1 MAEEMFKTTLMGGFD
16 KDDVQEKVQKMKDE
30 EAQHQLAF
38 KKQIEEKEERIA
50 ELQKRLELKEANQE
64 RLERDIQEKYQ
75 KYVDNYETIGRVA
88 LEAQLRADKMIEE
101 TQEKCDKMVAD
112 ADAEAKKMIEEAQVE
127 IDGKLLDG
135 KKKYLALQEEM
146 HQIVELIN
154 EAQKH
159 FADSYKEVHNII
171 GAMPTS
177 FAEMEGVESEF
188 LPEVETKEAEEEVE
202 ETEEVKETE
211 NEMPEEEREES
222 ADEENQE
229 NQDIEPLDEEDEDL
243 DALDDLDE
251 NLDDLELAP
260 LDEEDDE
267 EENEEGKSE
276 AEEDT
281 LDEDEKIAL
290 QISRLLN
297 EEDEYL
303 MQNED
308 E

>member
-30 EAQHQLAF
+30 TAQQQLAF
-38 KKQIEEKEERIA
+38 KKEIEEKEQRIA

-64 RLERDIQEKYQ
+64 RLEREIQEKYQ

-112 ADAEAKKMIEEAQVE
+112 AEAEAKQKIADAELE

-146 HQIVELIN
+146 SQIVDLIN
-154 EAQKH
+154 SAQKH
-159 FADSYKEVHNII
+159 FADSYSEVHKII
-171 GAMPTS
+171 DAMPTS
-177 FAEMEGVESEF
+177 FAEMEGVESEL
-188 LPEVETKEAEEEVE
+188 LPETEKEGAEVEAEAEVETESELETEAEAETEDA
-202 ETEEVKETE
+202 ETEET
-211 NEMPEEEREES
+211 
-222 ADEENQE
+222 QE
-229 NQDIEPLDEEDEDL
+229 IEPLDEEDEDL

-251 NLDDLELAP
+251 NLDDLELTP
-260 LDEEDDE
+260 LEEEEEEE
-267 EENEEGKSE
+267 EENSE
-276 AEEDT
+276 A

-290 QISRLLN
+290 QISKLLN
-297 EEDEYL
+297 QKDQYMMENEEE
-303 MQNED
+303 
-308 E
+308 

>member
-30 EAQHQLAF
+30 TAQQQLAF
-38 KKQIEEKEERIA
+38 KKEIEEKEQKIA

-112 ADAEAKKMIEEAQVE
+112 AEAEAKQKIVDAELE

-146 HQIVELIN
+146 SQIVDLIN
-154 EAQKH
+154 SAQKH
-159 FADSYKEVHNII
+159 FADSYNEVHKII
-171 GAMPTS
+171 DAMPTS
-177 FAEMEGVESEF
+177 FAEMEGVESEL
-188 LPEVETKEAEEEVE
+188 LPEAEKEETEVETGAEIETETELEADTEEA
-202 ETEEVKETE
+202 ETEET
-211 NEMPEEEREES
+211 
-222 ADEENQE
+222 
-229 NQDIEPLDEEDEDL
+229 QDIEPLDEEDEDL

-251 NLDDLELAP
+251 NLDDLELTP
-260 LDEEDDE
+260 LEEEEEEED
-267 EENEEGKSE
+267 ENSE
-276 AEEDT
+276 A

-290 QISRLLN
+290 QISKLLN
-297 EEDEYL
+297 QEDQYMMENEEE
-303 MQNED
+303 
-308 E
+308 

>member
-30 EAQHQLAF
+30 TAQQQLAF
-38 KKQIEEKEERIA
+38 KKEIEEKEQKIA

-112 ADAEAKKMIEEAQVE
+112 AEAEAKQKIADAELE

-146 HQIVELIN
+146 SQIVDLIN
-154 EAQKH
+154 SAQKH
-159 FADSYKEVHNII
+159 FADSYNEVHKII
-171 GAMPTS
+171 DAMPTS
-177 FAEMEGVESEF
+177 FAEMEGVESEL
-188 LPEVETKEAEEEVE
+188 LPEAEKEETGAEIETETELETEADTEEA
-202 ETEEVKETE
+202 ETEET
-211 NEMPEEEREES
+211 
-222 ADEENQE
+222 
-229 NQDIEPLDEEDEDL
+229 QDIEPLDEEDEDL

-251 NLDDLELAP
+251 NLDDLELTP
-260 LDEEDDE
+260 LEEEEEEED
-267 EENEEGKSE
+267 ENSE
-276 AEEDT
+276 A

-290 QISRLLN
+290 QISKLLN
-297 EEDEYL
+297 QEDQYMMENEEE
-303 MQNED
+303 
-308 E
+308 

>member
-30 EAQHQLAF
+30 TAQQQLAF
-38 KKQIEEKEERIA
+38 KKEIEEKEQRIA

-64 RLERDIQEKYQ
+64 RLEREIQEKYQ

-112 ADAEAKKMIEEAQVE
+112 AEAEAKQKIADAELE

-146 HQIVELIN
+146 SQIVDLIN
-154 EAQKH
+154 SAQKH
-159 FADSYKEVHNII
+159 FADSYSEVHKII
-171 GAMPTS
+171 DAMPTS
-177 FAEMEGVESEF
+177 FAEMEGVESEL
-188 LPEVETKEAEEEVE
+188 LPETEKEGAEVETEVETETELETEAEAETEE
-202 ETEEVKETE
+202 ETEETKE
-211 NEMPEEEREES
+211 
-222 ADEENQE
+222 
-229 NQDIEPLDEEDEDL
+229 IEPLDEEDEDL

-251 NLDDLELAP
+251 NLDDLELTP
-260 LDEEDDE
+260 LEEEEEEE
-267 EENEEGKSE
+267 EENSE
-276 AEEDT
+276 A

-290 QISRLLN
+290 QISKLLN
-297 EEDEYL
+297 QEDQYMMENEEE
-303 MQNED
+303 
-308 E
+308 

>member
-30 EAQHQLAF
+30 TAQQQLAF
-38 KKQIEEKEERIA
+38 KKEIEEKEQKIA

-112 ADAEAKKMIEEAQVE
+112 AEAEAKQKIADAELE

-146 HQIVELIN
+146 SQIVDLIN
-154 EAQKH
+154 SAQKH
-159 FADSYKEVHNII
+159 FADSYNEVHKII
-171 GAMPTS
+171 DAMPTS
-177 FAEMEGVESEF
+177 FAEMEGVESEL
-188 LPEVETKEAEEEVE
+188 LPEAEKEETGAEIETETEIETEADTEEA
-202 ETEEVKETE
+202 ETEET
-211 NEMPEEEREES
+211 
-222 ADEENQE
+222 
-229 NQDIEPLDEEDEDL
+229 QDIEPLDEEDEDL

-251 NLDDLELAP
+251 NLDDLELTP
-260 LDEEDDE
+260 LEEEEEEED
-267 EENEEGKSE
+267 ENSE
-276 AEEDT
+276 A

-290 QISRLLN
+290 QISKLLN
-297 EEDEYL
+297 QEDQYMMENEEE
-303 MQNED
+303 
-308 E
+308 

>member
-30 EAQHQLAF
+30 TAQQQLAF
-38 KKQIEEKEERIA
+38 KKEIEEKEQRIA

-64 RLERDIQEKYQ
+64 RLEREIQEKYQ

-112 ADAEAKKMIEEAQVE
+112 AEAEAKQKIADAELE

-146 HQIVELIN
+146 SQIVELIN
-154 EAQKH
+154 SAQKH
-159 FADSYKEVHNII
+159 FADSYNEVHKII
-171 GAMPTS
+171 DAMPTS

-188 LPEVETKEAEEEVE
+188 LPETEKEGAEVEAEVETETELETEAEAETEDA
-202 ETEEVKETE
+202 ETEET
-211 NEMPEEEREES
+211 
-222 ADEENQE
+222 QE
-229 NQDIEPLDEEDEDL
+229 IEPLDEEDEDL

-251 NLDDLELAP
+251 NLDDLELTP
-260 LDEEDDE
+260 LEEEEEEE
-267 EENEEGKSE
+267 EENSE
-276 AEEDT
+276 A

-290 QISRLLN
+290 QISKLLN
-297 EEDEYL
+297 QEDQYMMENEEE
-303 MQNED
+303 
-308 E
+308 

>member
-30 EAQHQLAF
+30 TAQQQLAF
-38 KKQIEEKEERIA
+38 KKEIEEKEQRIA

-64 RLERDIQEKYQ
+64 RLEREIQEKYQ

-112 ADAEAKKMIEEAQVE
+112 AEAEAKQKIADAELE

-146 HQIVELIN
+146 SQIVDLIN
-154 EAQKH
+154 SAQKH
-159 FADSYKEVHNII
+159 FADSYSEVHKII
-171 GAMPTS
+171 DAMPTS
-177 FAEMEGVESEF
+177 FAEMEGVESE
-188 LPEVETKEAEEEVE
+188 LLL
-202 ETEEVKETE
+202 ETEKEG
-211 NEMPEEEREES
+211 
-222 ADEENQE
+222 A
-229 NQDIEPLDEEDEDL
+229 EDL

-251 NLDDLELAP
+251 SLDDLELTP
-260 LDEEDDE
+260 LEEEEE
-267 EENEEGKSE
+267 EENSE
-276 AEEDT
+276 A

-290 QISRLLN
+290 QISKLLN
-297 EEDEYL
+297 QEDQYMMENEEE
-303 MQNED
+303 
-308 E
+308 

>member
-30 EAQHQLAF
+30 TAQQQLAF
-38 KKQIEEKEERIA
+38 KKEIEEKEQRIA

-64 RLERDIQEKYQ
+64 RLEREIQEKYQ

-112 ADAEAKKMIEEAQVE
+112 AEAEAKQKIADAELE

-146 HQIVELIN
+146 SQIVELIN
-154 EAQKH
+154 SAQKH
-159 FADSYKEVHNII
+159 FVDSYNEVHKII
-171 GAMPTS
+171 DAMPTS

-188 LPEVETKEAEEEVE
+188 LPETEKEGAEVETEVETETELETEAEAETEE
-202 ETEEVKETE
+202 ETEETKE
-211 NEMPEEEREES
+211 
-222 ADEENQE
+222 
-229 NQDIEPLDEEDEDL
+229 IEPLDEEDEDL

-251 NLDDLELAP
+251 NLDDLELTP
-260 LDEEDDE
+260 LEEEEEEE
-267 EENEEGKSE
+267 EENSE
-276 AEEDT
+276 A

-290 QISRLLN
+290 QISKLLN
-297 EEDEYL
+297 QEDQYMMENEEE
-303 MQNED
+303 
-308 E
+308 

>member
-30 EAQHQLAF
+30 TAQQQLAF
-38 KKQIEEKEERIA
+38 KKEIEEKEQRIA

-64 RLERDIQEKYQ
+64 RLEREIQEKYQ

-112 ADAEAKKMIEEAQVE
+112 AELE

-146 HQIVELIN
+146 SQIVDLIN
-154 EAQKH
+154 SAQKH
-159 FADSYKEVHNII
+159 FADSYSEVHKII
-171 GAMPTS
+171 DAMPTS
-177 FAEMEGVESEF
+177 FAEMEGVESEL
-188 LPEVETKEAEEEVE
+188 LPETEKEGAEVEAEVETETEAETEDA
-202 ETEEVKETE
+202 ETEET
-211 NEMPEEEREES
+211 
-222 ADEENQE
+222 QE
-229 NQDIEPLDEEDEDL
+229 IEPLDEEDEDL

-251 NLDDLELAP
+251 SLDDLELTP
-260 LDEEDDE
+260 LEEEEE
-267 EENEEGKSE
+267 EENSE
-276 AEEDT
+276 A

-290 QISRLLN
+290 QISKLLN
-297 EEDEYL
+297 QEDQYIMENEEE
-303 MQNED
+303 
-308 E
+308 

>member
-30 EAQHQLAF
+30 TAQQQLAF
-38 KKQIEEKEERIA
+38 KKEIEEKEQRIA

-64 RLERDIQEKYQ
+64 RLEREIHEKYQ

-112 ADAEAKKMIEEAQVE
+112 AEAEAKQKIADAELE

-146 HQIVELIN
+146 SQIVELIN
-154 EAQKH
+154 SAQKH
-159 FADSYKEVHNII
+159 FADSYNEVHKII
-171 GAMPTS
+171 DAMPTS

-188 LPEVETKEAEEEVE
+188 LPETEKEGAEVETEVETATELETEAEAETEE
-202 ETEEVKETE
+202 ETEETKE
-211 NEMPEEEREES
+211 
-222 ADEENQE
+222 
-229 NQDIEPLDEEDEDL
+229 IEPLDEEDEDL

-251 NLDDLELAP
+251 NLDDLELTP
-260 LDEEDDE
+260 LEEEEEEE
-267 EENEEGKSE
+267 EENSE
-276 AEEDT
+276 A

-290 QISRLLN
+290 QISKLLN
-297 EEDEYL
+297 QEDQYMMENEEE
-303 MQNED
+303 
-308 E
+308 

>member
-30 EAQHQLAF
+30 TAQQQLAF
-38 KKQIEEKEERIA
+38 KKEIEEKEQRIA

-64 RLERDIQEKYQ
+64 RLEREIQEKYQ

-112 ADAEAKKMIEEAQVE
+112 AEAEAKQKIADAELE

-146 HQIVELIN
+146 SQIVELIN
-154 EAQKH
+154 SAQKH
-159 FADSYKEVHNII
+159 FADSYNEVHKII
-171 GAMPTS
+171 DAMPTS

-188 LPEVETKEAEEEVE
+188 LPETEKEGAEVETEVETETEE
-202 ETEEVKETE
+202 ETEETKE
-211 NEMPEEEREES
+211 
-222 ADEENQE
+222 
-229 NQDIEPLDEEDEDL
+229 IEPLDEEDEDL

-251 NLDDLELAP
+251 NLDDLELTP
-260 LDEEDDE
+260 LEEEEEEE
-267 EENEEGKSE
+267 EENSE
-276 AEEDT
+276 T

-290 QISRLLN
+290 QISKLLN
-297 EEDEYL
+297 QEDQYMMENEEE
-303 MQNED
+303 
-308 E
+308 

>member
-30 EAQHQLAF
+30 TAQQQLAF
-38 KKQIEEKEERIA
+38 KKEIEEKEQRIA

-64 RLERDIQEKYQ
+64 RLEREIQEKYQ

-112 ADAEAKKMIEEAQVE
+112 AEAEAKQKIADAELE

-146 HQIVELIN
+146 SQIVDLIN
-154 EAQKH
+154 SAQKH
-159 FADSYKEVHNII
+159 FADSYSEVHKII
-171 GAMPTS
+171 DAMPTS
-177 FAEMEGVESEF
+177 FAEMEGVESEL
-188 LPEVETKEAEEEVE
+188 LPETEKEGAEVEAEVETETEL
-202 ETEEVKETE
+202 ETEET
-211 NEMPEEEREES
+211 
-222 ADEENQE
+222 QE
-229 NQDIEPLDEEDEDL
+229 IEPLDEEDEDL

-251 NLDDLELAP
+251 SLDDLELTP
-260 LDEEDDE
+260 LEEEEE
-267 EENEEGKSE
+267 EENSE
-276 AEEDT
+276 A

-290 QISRLLN
+290 QISKLLN
-297 EEDEYL
+297 QEDQYMMENEEE
-303 MQNED
+303 
-308 E
+308 

>member
-30 EAQHQLAF
+30 TAQQQLAF
-38 KKQIEEKEERIA
+38 KKEIEEKEQKIA

-112 ADAEAKKMIEEAQVE
+112 AEAEAKQKIVDAELE

-146 HQIVELIN
+146 SQIVDLIN
-154 EAQKH
+154 SAQKH
-159 FADSYKEVHNII
+159 FADSYNEVHKII
-171 GAMPTS
+171 DAMPTS
-177 FAEMEGVESEF
+177 FAEMEGVESEL
-188 LPEVETKEAEEEVE
+188 LPEAEKEETEVETGAEIETEADTEEA
-202 ETEEVKETE
+202 ETEET
-211 NEMPEEEREES
+211 
-222 ADEENQE
+222 
-229 NQDIEPLDEEDEDL
+229 QDIEPLDEEDEDL

-251 NLDDLELAP
+251 NLDDLELTP
-260 LDEEDDE
+260 LEEEEEEED
-267 EENEEGKSE
+267 ENSE
-276 AEEDT
+276 A

-290 QISRLLN
+290 QISKLLN
-297 EEDEYL
+297 QEDQYMMENEEE
-303 MQNED
+303 
-308 E
+308 

>member
-30 EAQHQLAF
+30 TAQQQLAF
-38 KKQIEEKEERIA
+38 KKEIEEKEQKIA

-112 ADAEAKKMIEEAQVE
+112 AEAEAKQKIVDAEQE

-146 HQIVELIN
+146 SQIVDLIN
-154 EAQKH
+154 SAQKH
-159 FADSYKEVHNII
+159 FADSYNEVHKII
-171 GAMPTS
+171 DAMPTS
-177 FAEMEGVESEF
+177 FAEMEGVESEL
-188 LPEVETKEAEEEVE
+188 LPEAEKEETEVETGAEI
-202 ETEEVKETE
+202 ETE
-211 NEMPEEEREES
+211 NELETEVDTEEAETEET
-222 ADEENQE
+222 
-229 NQDIEPLDEEDEDL
+229 QDIEPLDEEDEDL

-251 NLDDLELAP
+251 NLDDLELTP
-260 LDEEDDE
+260 LEEEEEEED
-267 EENEEGKSE
+267 ENSE
-276 AEEDT
+276 A

-290 QISRLLN
+290 QISKLLN
-297 EEDEYL
+297 QEDQYMMENEEE
-303 MQNED
+303 
-308 E
+308 

>member
-30 EAQHQLAF
+30 TAQQQLAF
-38 KKQIEEKEERIA
+38 KKEIEEKVQRIA

-64 RLERDIQEKYQ
+64 RLEREIQEKYQ

-112 ADAEAKKMIEEAQVE
+112 AEAEAKQKIADAELE

-146 HQIVELIN
+146 SQIVELIN
-154 EAQKH
+154 SAQKH
-159 FADSYKEVHNII
+159 FADSYNEVHKII
-171 GAMPTS
+171 DAMPTS

-188 LPEVETKEAEEEVE
+188 LPETEKEGAEVETEVETETELETEAEAETEE
-202 ETEEVKETE
+202 ETEETKE
-211 NEMPEEEREES
+211 
-222 ADEENQE
+222 
-229 NQDIEPLDEEDEDL
+229 IEPLDEEDEDL

-251 NLDDLELAP
+251 NLDDLELTP
-260 LDEEDDE
+260 LEEEEEEE
-267 EENEEGKSE
+267 EENSE
-276 AEEDT
+276 A

-290 QISRLLN
+290 QISKLLN
-297 EEDEYL
+297 QEDQYMMENEEE
-303 MQNED
+303 
-308 E
+308 

>member
-30 EAQHQLAF
+30 TAQQQLAF
-38 KKQIEEKEERIA
+38 KKEIEEKEQRIA

-64 RLERDIQEKYQ
+64 RLEREIQEKYQ

-112 ADAEAKKMIEEAQVE
+112 AEAEAKQKIADAELE

-146 HQIVELIN
+146 SQIVELIN
-154 EAQKH
+154 SAQKH
-159 FADSYKEVHNII
+159 FADSYNEVHKII
-171 GAMPTS
+171 DAMPTS
-177 FAEMEGVESEF
+177 FAEMKGVESEF
-188 LPEVETKEAEEEVE
+188 LPETEKEGVEVETEVETETELETEAEAETEE
-202 ETEEVKETE
+202 ETEETKE
-211 NEMPEEEREES
+211 
-222 ADEENQE
+222 
-229 NQDIEPLDEEDEDL
+229 IEPLDEEDEDL

-251 NLDDLELAP
+251 NLDDLELTP
-260 LDEEDDE
+260 LEEEEEEE
-267 EENEEGKSE
+267 EENSE
-276 AEEDT
+276 A

-290 QISRLLN
+290 QISKLLN
-297 EEDEYL
+297 QEDQYMMENEEE
-303 MQNED
+303 
-308 E
+308 

>member
-30 EAQHQLAF
+30 TAQQQLAF
-38 KKQIEEKEERIA
+38 KKEIEEKEQRIA

-64 RLERDIQEKYQ
+64 RLEREIQEKYQ

-112 ADAEAKKMIEEAQVE
+112 AEAEAKQKIADAELE

-146 HQIVELIN
+146 SQIVDLIN
-154 EAQKH
+154 SAQKH
-159 FADSYKEVHNII
+159 FADSYSEVHKII
-171 GAMPTS
+171 DAMPTS
-177 FAEMEGVESEF
+177 FAEMEGVESEL
-188 LPEVETKEAEEEVE
+188 LPETEKEGAEVETETELETEAEAETEDAEIE
-202 ETEEVKETE
+202 ET
-211 NEMPEEEREES
+211 
-222 ADEENQE
+222 QE
-229 NQDIEPLDEEDEDL
+229 IEPLDEEDEDL

-251 NLDDLELAP
+251 NLDDLELTP
-260 LDEEDDE
+260 LEEEEEE
-267 EENEEGKSE
+267 EENSE
-276 AEEDT
+276 A

-290 QISRLLN
+290 QISKLLN
-297 EEDEYL
+297 QEDQYMMENEEE
-303 MQNED
+303 
-308 E
+308 

>member
-30 EAQHQLAF
+30 TAQQQLAF
-38 KKQIEEKEERIA
+38 KKEIEEKEQRIA

-64 RLERDIQEKYQ
+64 RLEREIQEKYQ

-112 ADAEAKKMIEEAQVE
+112 AEAEAKQKIADAELE

-146 HQIVELIN
+146 SQIVDLIN
-154 EAQKH
+154 SAQKH
-159 FADSYKEVHNII
+159 FADSYSEVHKII
-171 GAMPTS
+171 DAMPTS
-177 FAEMEGVESEF
+177 FAEMEGVESEL
-188 LPEVETKEAEEEVE
+188 LPETEKEGAEVETETELETEAEAETEDV
-202 ETEEVKETE
+202 ETEET
-211 NEMPEEEREES
+211 
-222 ADEENQE
+222 QE
-229 NQDIEPLDEEDEDL
+229 IEPLDEEDEDL

-251 NLDDLELAP
+251 NLDYLELTP
-260 LDEEDDE
+260 LEEEEEE
-267 EENEEGKSE
+267 EENSE
-276 AEEDT
+276 A

-290 QISRLLN
+290 QISKLLN
-297 EEDEYL
+297 QEDQYMMENEEE
-303 MQNED
+303 
-308 E
+308 

>member
-30 EAQHQLAF
+30 TAQQQLAF
-38 KKQIEEKEERIA
+38 KKEIEEKEQKIA

-101 TQEKCDKMVAD
+101 TQEKCDKMVSDAEAEAKQKI
-112 ADAEAKKMIEEAQVE
+112 ADAELE

-146 HQIVELIN
+146 SQIVDLIN
-154 EAQKH
+154 SAQKH
-159 FADSYKEVHNII
+159 FADSYNEVHKII
-171 GAMPTS
+171 DAMPTS
-177 FAEMEGVESEF
+177 FAEMEGVESEL
-188 LPEVETKEAEEEVE
+188 LPEAEKE
-202 ETEEVKETE
+202 ETEAEIETE
-211 NEMPEEEREES
+211 TELEADTEEAETEET
-222 ADEENQE
+222 
-229 NQDIEPLDEEDEDL
+229 QDIEPLDEEDEDL

-251 NLDDLELAP
+251 NLDDLELTP
-260 LDEEDDE
+260 LEEEEEEED
-267 EENEEGKSE
+267 ENSE
-276 AEEDT
+276 A

-290 QISRLLN
+290 QISKLLN
-297 EEDEYL
+297 QEDQYMMENEEE
-303 MQNED
+303 
-308 E
+308 

>member
-30 EAQHQLAF
+30 TAQQQLVF
-38 KKQIEEKEERIA
+38 KKEIEEKEQRIA

-64 RLERDIQEKYQ
+64 RLEREIQEKYQ

-112 ADAEAKKMIEEAQVE
+112 AEAEAKQKIADAELE

-146 HQIVELIN
+146 SQIVDLIN
-154 EAQKH
+154 SAQKH
-159 FADSYKEVHNII
+159 FADSYSEVHKII
-171 GAMPTS
+171 DAMPTS
-177 FAEMEGVESEF
+177 FAEMEGVESEL
-188 LPEVETKEAEEEVE
+188 LPETEKEGAEVEAEAEE
-202 ETEEVKETE
+202 T
-211 NEMPEEEREES
+211 
-222 ADEENQE
+222 QE
-229 NQDIEPLDEEDEDL
+229 IEPLDEEDEDL

-251 NLDDLELAP
+251 NLDDLELTP
-260 LDEEDDE
+260 LEEEEE
-267 EENEEGKSE
+267 EENSE
-276 AEEDT
+276 A

-290 QISRLLN
+290 QISKLLN
-297 EEDEYL
+297 QEDQYMMENEEE
-303 MQNED
+303 
-308 E
+308 

>member
-30 EAQHQLAF
+30 TAQQQLAF
-38 KKQIEEKEERIA
+38 KKEIEEKEQKIA

-101 TQEKCDKMVAD
+101 TQEKCDKMVSDAEAEAKQKI
-112 ADAEAKKMIEEAQVE
+112 ADAELE

-146 HQIVELIN
+146 SQIVDLIN
-154 EAQKH
+154 SAQKH
-159 FADSYKEVHNII
+159 FADSYNEVHKII
-171 GAMPTS
+171 DAMPTS
-177 FAEMEGVESEF
+177 FAEMEGVESEL
-188 LPEVETKEAEEEVE
+188 LPEAEKEETEVETGAEIETETELEADTEEA
-202 ETEEVKETE
+202 ETEET
-211 NEMPEEEREES
+211 
-222 ADEENQE
+222 
-229 NQDIEPLDEEDEDL
+229 QDIEPLDEEDEDL

-251 NLDDLELAP
+251 NLDDLELTP
-260 LDEEDDE
+260 LEEEEEEED
-267 EENEEGKSE
+267 ENSE
-276 AEEDT
+276 A

-290 QISRLLN
+290 QISKLLN
-297 EEDEYL
+297 QEDQYMMENEEE
-303 MQNED
+303 
-308 E
+308 

>member
-30 EAQHQLAF
+30 TAQQQLAF
-38 KKQIEEKEERIA
+38 KKEIEEKEQKIA

-112 ADAEAKKMIEEAQVE
+112 AEAEAKQKIVDAEQE

-146 HQIVELIN
+146 SQIVDLIN
-154 EAQKH
+154 SAQKH
-159 FADSYKEVHNII
+159 FADSYNEVHKII
-171 GAMPTS
+171 DAMPTS
-177 FAEMEGVESEF
+177 FAEMEGVESEL
-188 LPEVETKEAEEEVE
+188 LPEAEKKETGAEIETETELETEADTEEVETE
-202 ETEEVKETE
+202 ET
-211 NEMPEEEREES
+211 
-222 ADEENQE
+222 
-229 NQDIEPLDEEDEDL
+229 QDIEPLDEEDEDL

-251 NLDDLELAP
+251 NLDDLELTP
-260 LDEEDDE
+260 LEEEEEEED
-267 EENEEGKSE
+267 ENSE
-276 AEEDT
+276 A

-290 QISRLLN
+290 QISKLLN
-297 EEDEYL
+297 QEDQYMMENEEE
-303 MQNED
+303 
-308 E
+308 

>member
-30 EAQHQLAF
+30 TAQQQLAF
-38 KKQIEEKEERIA
+38 KKEIEEKEQRIA

-64 RLERDIQEKYQ
+64 RLEREIQEKYQ

-112 ADAEAKKMIEEAQVE
+112 AEAEAKQKIADAELE

-146 HQIVELIN
+146 SQIVELIN
-154 EAQKH
+154 SAQKH
-159 FADSYKEVHNII
+159 FADSYSEVHKII
-171 GAMPTS
+171 DAMPTS

-188 LPEVETKEAEEEVE
+188 LPETEKEGAEVETEVETETELETEAEAETEE
-202 ETEEVKETE
+202 ETEETKE
-211 NEMPEEEREES
+211 
-222 ADEENQE
+222 
-229 NQDIEPLDEEDEDL
+229 IEPLDEEDEDL

-251 NLDDLELAP
+251 NLDDLELTP
-260 LDEEDDE
+260 LEEEEEEE
-267 EENEEGKSE
+267 EENSE
-276 AEEDT
+276 A

-290 QISRLLN
+290 QISKLLN
-297 EEDEYL
+297 QEDQYMMENEEE
-303 MQNED
+303 
-308 E
+308 

>member
-30 EAQHQLAF
+30 TAQQQLAF
-38 KKQIEEKEERIA
+38 KKEIEEKEQRIA

-64 RLERDIQEKYQ
+64 RLEREIQEKYQ

-112 ADAEAKKMIEEAQVE
+112 AEAEAKQKIADAELE

-146 HQIVELIN
+146 SQIVELIN
-154 EAQKH
+154 SAQKH
-159 FADSYKEVHNII
+159 FADSYNEVHKII
-171 GAMPTS
+171 DAMPTS

-188 LPEVETKEAEEEVE
+188 LPETEKEGAEE
-202 ETEEVKETE
+202 ETEETKE
-211 NEMPEEEREES
+211 
-222 ADEENQE
+222 
-229 NQDIEPLDEEDEDL
+229 IEPLDEEDEDL

-251 NLDDLELAP
+251 NLDDLELTP
-260 LDEEDDE
+260 LEEEEEEE
-267 EENEEGKSE
+267 EENSE
-276 AEEDT
+276 A

-290 QISRLLN
+290 QISKLLN
-297 EEDEYL
+297 QEDQYMMENEEE
-303 MQNED
+303 
-308 E
+308 

>member
-30 EAQHQLAF
+30 AAQQQLAF
-38 KKQIEEKEERIA
+38 KKEIEEKEQRIA

-64 RLERDIQEKYQ
+64 RLEREIQEKYQ

-112 ADAEAKKMIEEAQVE
+112 AELE

-146 HQIVELIN
+146 SQIVDLIN
-154 EAQKH
+154 SAQKH
-159 FADSYKEVHNII
+159 FADSYSEVHKII
-171 GAMPTS
+171 DAMPTS
-177 FAEMEGVESEF
+177 FAEMEGVESEL
-188 LPEVETKEAEEEVE
+188 LPETQKEGTEVEAEAEVETETELETEAEAETEDA
-202 ETEEVKETE
+202 ETEET
-211 NEMPEEEREES
+211 
-222 ADEENQE
+222 QE
-229 NQDIEPLDEEDEDL
+229 IEPLDEEDEDL

-251 NLDDLELAP
+251 SLDDLELTP
-260 LDEEDDE
+260 LEEEEE
-267 EENEEGKSE
+267 EENSE
-276 AEEDT
+276 A

-290 QISRLLN
+290 QISKLLN
-297 EEDEYL
+297 QEDQYMMENEEE
-303 MQNED
+303 
-308 E
+308 

>member
-30 EAQHQLAF
+30 AAQQQLAF
-38 KKQIEEKEERIA
+38 KKEIEEKEQKIA

-112 ADAEAKKMIEEAQVE
+112 AEAEAKQKIADAELE

-146 HQIVELIN
+146 SQIVDLIN
-154 EAQKH
+154 SAQKH
-159 FADSYKEVHNII
+159 FADSYNEVHKII
-171 GAMPTS
+171 DAMPTS
-177 FAEMEGVESEF
+177 FAEMEGVESEL
-188 LPEVETKEAEEEVE
+188 LPEAEKEETEVETGAEIETETELEADTEEA
-202 ETEEVKETE
+202 ETEET
-211 NEMPEEEREES
+211 
-222 ADEENQE
+222 
-229 NQDIEPLDEEDEDL
+229 QDIEPLDEEDEDL

-251 NLDDLELAP
+251 NLDDLELTP
-260 LDEEDDE
+260 LEEEEEEED
-267 EENEEGKSE
+267 ENSE
-276 AEEDT
+276 A

-290 QISRLLN
+290 QISKLLN
-297 EEDEYL
+297 QEDQYMMENEEE
-303 MQNED
+303 
-308 E
+308 

>member
-30 EAQHQLAF
+30 TAQQQLAF
-38 KKQIEEKEERIA
+38 KKEIEEKEQRIA

-64 RLERDIQEKYQ
+64 RLEREIQEKYQ

-112 ADAEAKKMIEEAQVE
+112 AELE

-146 HQIVELIN
+146 SQIVDLIN
-154 EAQKH
+154 SAQKH
-159 FADSYKEVHNII
+159 FADSYSEVHKII
-171 GAMPTS
+171 DAMPTS
-177 FAEMEGVESEF
+177 FAEMEGVESEL
-188 LPEVETKEAEEEVE
+188 LPETQKEGTEVEAEAEVETETELETEAEAETEDA
-202 ETEEVKETE
+202 ETEET
-211 NEMPEEEREES
+211 
-222 ADEENQE
+222 QE
-229 NQDIEPLDEEDEDL
+229 IEPLDEEDEDL

-251 NLDDLELAP
+251 SLDDLELTP
-260 LDEEDDE
+260 LEEEEE
-267 EENEEGKSE
+267 EENSE
-276 AEEDT
+276 A

-290 QISRLLN
+290 QISKLLN
-297 EEDEYL
+297 QEDQYMMENEEE
-303 MQNED
+303 
-308 E
+308 

>member
-30 EAQHQLAF
+30 TAQQQLAF
-38 KKQIEEKEERIA
+38 KKEIEEKEQRIA

-64 RLERDIQEKYQ
+64 RLEREIQEKYQ

-112 ADAEAKKMIEEAQVE
+112 AEAEAKQKIADAELE

-146 HQIVELIN
+146 SQIVDLIN
-154 EAQKH
+154 SAQKH
-159 FADSYKEVHNII
+159 FADSYSEVHKII
-171 GAMPTS
+171 DAMPTS

-188 LPEVETKEAEEEVE
+188 LPETEKEGAEVETEVETETELETEAEAETEE
-202 ETEEVKETE
+202 ETEETKE
-211 NEMPEEEREES
+211 
-222 ADEENQE
+222 
-229 NQDIEPLDEEDEDL
+229 IEPLDEEDEDL

-251 NLDDLELAP
+251 NLDDLELTP
-260 LDEEDDE
+260 LEEEEEEE
-267 EENEEGKSE
+267 EENSE
-276 AEEDT
+276 T

-290 QISRLLN
+290 QISKLLN
-297 EEDEYL
+297 QEDQYMMENEEE
-303 MQNED
+303 
-308 E
+308 

>member
-30 EAQHQLAF
+30 TAQQQLAF
-38 KKQIEEKEERIA
+38 KKEIEEKEQRIA

-64 RLERDIQEKYQ
+64 RLEREIQEKYQ

-112 ADAEAKKMIEEAQVE
+112 AEAEAKQKIADAELE

-146 HQIVELIN
+146 SQIVDLIN
-154 EAQKH
+154 SAQKH
-159 FADSYKEVHNII
+159 FADSYSEVHKII
-171 GAMPTS
+171 DAMPTS
-177 FAEMEGVESEF
+177 FAEMEGVESEL
-188 LPEVETKEAEEEVE
+188 LPETEKEGAEVETETELETEAEAETEDV
-202 ETEEVKETE
+202 ETEET
-211 NEMPEEEREES
+211 
-222 ADEENQE
+222 QE
-229 NQDIEPLDEEDEDL
+229 NEPLDEEDEDL

-251 NLDDLELAP
+251 NLDDLELTP
-260 LDEEDDE
+260 LEEEEEE
-267 EENEEGKSE
+267 EENSE
-276 AEEDT
+276 A

-290 QISRLLN
+290 QISKLLN
-297 EEDEYL
+297 QEDQYMMENEEE
-303 MQNED
+303 
-308 E
+308 